1 VEWERALDAGRA
13 AEVLAPLEAS
23 VQARPGE
30 ALASALLVRAYQ
42 QLNQPQQAAA
52 LARRTDSIAAT
63 DPRAQHTL
71 ALYYARAGN
80 IRRAAELESSFAR
93 SPQADAEAAVRAA
106 LLLHKAG
113 LIDEALQMG
122 APSLDSSQRP
132 ELALML
138 AKTWESRKLHDD
150 AARAFRRL
158 LTLQPNDPAAWQ
170 AAAEASLRAER
181 FNEATALL
189 TDANA
194 RFPRH
199 AQLLLTHGVAAYGQ
213 RRFPEAAR
221 LFLQVNDLDSS
232 IEQPYV
238 FLGRMLDQLSDLSAE
253 ILPRMQRWAAAEK
266 RNPQAPLV
274 LAKALAAFSPE
285 GKAQEREALL
295 REAVRRGPQLWETRY
310 ELGCALE
317 ASGQLKPA
325 VAEQE
330 AAARLSPNEAP
341 IHYRLSRLYARL
353 NQPKL
358 AAAARARHAALVAD
372 AGKGMQP

>member
-1 VEWERALDAGRA
+1 
-13 AEVLAPLEAS
+13 
-23 VQARPGE
+23 
-30 ALASALLVRAYQ
+30 
-42 QLNQPQQAAA
+42 
-52 LARRTDSIAAT
+52 
-63 DPRAQHTL
+63 
-71 ALYYARAGN
+71 
-80 IRRAAELESSFAR
+80 
-93 SPQADAEAAVRAA
+93 
-106 LLLHKAG
+106 
-113 LIDEALQMG
+113 
-122 APSLDSSQRP
+122 
-132 ELALML
+132 
-138 AKTWESRKLHDD
+138 
-150 AARAFRRL
+150 
-158 LTLQPNDPAAWQ
+158 
-170 AAAEASLRAER
+170 
-181 FNEATALL
+181 
-189 TDANA
+189 
-194 RFPRH
+194 
-199 AQLLLTHGVAAYGQ
+199 
-213 RRFPEAAR
+213 
-221 LFLQVNDLDSS
+221 
-232 IEQPYV
+232 
-238 FLGRMLDQLSDLSAE
+238 
-253 ILPRMQRWAAAEK
+253 MQRWAAAEK